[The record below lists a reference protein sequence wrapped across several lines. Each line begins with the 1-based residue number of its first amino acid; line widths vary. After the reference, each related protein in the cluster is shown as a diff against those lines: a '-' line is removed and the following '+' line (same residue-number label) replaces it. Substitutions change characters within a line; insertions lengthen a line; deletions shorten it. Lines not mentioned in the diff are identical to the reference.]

1 MVRTDN
7 GQKRNSLIR
16 KNVFYSFLTKG
27 WAGVVQLL
35 MVPLTIFCL
44 GDYEN
49 GVWLT
54 VNSFLIWT
62 ESLDIGL
69 GNGLR
74 NRLAVYWAN
83 GDMEKAR
90 QSVSS
95 TFFTL
100 MFIML
105 PIAVVLLIL
114 INTLDIYHILN
125 VSPAIVENLRA
136 VYTVSLIL
144 VCAHFVI
151 KFIGN
156 VYLGMQLPAV
166 NNALVVGGQTLA
178 LVIIFVLSRLKPLD
192 NMLMWVAVANTL
204 SPLLIYLAA
213 YPITFYK
220 KFPELR
226 PSIRYF
232 KTAMVGELFGLGFQ
246 FFLLQ
251 MAGIIIFA
259 SSNAI
264 ISRIVSPAM
273 VTPYQV
279 AYRYFSLT
287 MMIFTVIGVPFWTA
301 TTDAYERCDMRWIS
315 QSMRRMNYILLGF
328 VAMLTLMVVVSKP
341 VYHIWVGSGIEIPI
355 LLSIGMALYMMIII
369 TSLCYSYFLNGFGY
383 LRVQLIMTLTSA
395 AVYIPLS
402 VAMGRSFGVVGV
414 IFALCIVNIPGAI
427 VNRIQFNKLIRGKAK
442 GIWKK

>member
-1 MVRTDN
+1 
-7 GQKRNSLIR
+7 
-16 KNVFYSFLTKG
+16 
-27 WAGVVQLL
+27 
-35 MVPLTIFCL
+35 
-44 GDYEN
+44 
-49 GVWLT
+49 
-54 VNSFLIWT
+54 
-62 ESLDIGL
+62 
-69 GNGLR
+69 
-74 NRLAVYWAN
+74 
-83 GDMEKAR
+83 
-90 QSVSS
+90 
-95 TFFTL
+95 

-105 PIAVVLLIL
+105 PIALVLLIL